1 MTRYV
6 ALVDGK
12 GGSYGVTV
20 PDLPGCTSAAATTDE
35 VLRRATDA
43 VRLWAEDA
51 LADGEKLPKPRSVE
65 ALRADPEVAV
75 ALAEGAALA
84 IVPLVLDAGRPA
96 KANLS
101 LDAGLLAAIDEAAA
115 ARGLPR
121 SAFLAS
127 AAREKIESESRLV
140 TPELNL
146 VWLTRGPRRCARA
159 RAQCGRRDLFRQR
172 RPLSLGSAKECLSRH
187 FGPGPRI

>member
-12 GGSYGVTV
+12 PGAYGVTV

-35 VLRRATDA
+35 ALRRATEA
-43 VRLWAEDA
+43 VQLWAEDA
-51 LADGEKLPKPRSVE
+51 LADGETLPEARTAE
-65 ALRADPEVAV
+65 ALRADPEVAA

-84 IVPLVLDAGRPA
+84 IVPLILDAGRPA

-101 LDAGLLAAIDEAAA
+101 LDAGLLAEIDEAAA
-115 ARGLPR
+115 ARGLTR

-127 AAREKIESESRLV
+127 AAREKIESES
-140 TPELNL
+140 
-146 VWLTRGPRRCARA
+146 
-159 RAQCGRRDLFRQR
+159 
-172 RPLSLGSAKECLSRH
+172 
-187 FGPGPRI
+187 